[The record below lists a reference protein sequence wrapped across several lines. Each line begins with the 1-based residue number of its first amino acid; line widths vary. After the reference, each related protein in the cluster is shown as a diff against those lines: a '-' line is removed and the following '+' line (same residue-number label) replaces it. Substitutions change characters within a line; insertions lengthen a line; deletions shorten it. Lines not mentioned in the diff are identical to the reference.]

1 MKSLLNIKD
10 RKLKPFRPVA
20 MRTQLIGSFFALLA
34 FPFWVGAQILTPG
47 TSNTVLDQV
56 TAARTVGGYWRVQSG
71 EDTQDSGLLHITGVS
86 VTDNQVAF
94 DGVYSPNGLVTCPVK
109 GNWVFST
116 RNHYSSGG
124 AVQFVDI
131 VNQSRMNFSCP
142 SREIVVDLLF
152 ISGSPPMFSGRAIIV
167 NSQGRP
173 QQIVS
178 MRIRR
183 FSAPF

>member
-1 MKSLLNIKD
+1 MKSLLNIKA
-10 RKLKPFRPVA
+10 RQLKPSRPVA
-20 MRTQLIGSFFALLA
+20 MRTLSIGSFFALFV
-34 FPFWVGAQILTPG
+34 FPLWVGAQILTPG

-86 VTDNQVAF
+86 VLDNQVAF

-124 AVQFVDI
+124 AVHFIDI
-131 VNQSRMNFSCP
+131 VNQTRMNFSCP
-142 SREIVVDLLF
+142 GRDIVVDLLLV
-152 ISGSPPMFSGRAIIV
+152 SSTPPMFSGRAIII
-167 NSQGRP
+167 NPQGRP

-183 FSAPF
+183 FSIPF

>member
-10 RKLKPFRPVA
+10 RQLAPFRHAA
-20 MRTQLIGSFFALLA
+20 MRTLSISSFFALLTC
-34 FPFWVGAQILTPG
+34 PFWIGAQTLTPG

-86 VTDNQVAF
+86 VIDNQVAF

-116 RNHYSSGG
+116 RSHYSSGG
-124 AVQFVDI
+124 AVQFTDI
-131 VNQSRMNFSCP
+131 VNQTRMNFSCP
-142 SREIVVDLLF
+142 GREIVVDLLLV
-152 ISGSPPMFSGRAIIV
+152 SGSPPMFSGRAIIV
-167 NSQGRP
+167 NPQGRP
-173 QQIVS
+173 PQIVS

-183 FSAPF
+183 FSIPF